1 MKNRSSFLRVK
12 MYIAKEF
19 ISSFA
24 VSFLFY
30 FFIFFV
36 NQILVLVRKVMLKN
50 VDIPTMLILVISSIP
65 QFLQYVIPFAT
76 LTASAMV
83 LGNLASS
90 NELLALRSLGV
101 PIRKIFRVLII
112 TSFLLSLL
120 TLYIADYL
128 LPQSS
133 KNYKSILAKV
143 MRELPTFELSEN
155 SVNSVG
161 PIVLSNG
168 RINQEKIEDIILI
181 SNENDKKETLSAKE
195 GRLSLLDT
203 ERFIYELY
211 LDTPRIFIHENNINN
226 WMIADSEDA
235 ILYMDFSKQV
245 PALTSDSPGN
255 RRSIELLQL
264 IKDKKEITDIS
275 RVDYHRSREEK
286 LTAIA
291 KNLYDM
297 DSLEAIDELDN
308 TIERNLIDL
317 EMLGPFQPTNYHLK
331 YYSAELNK
339 KFALSFACLSLTIL
353 SLAISSMRIKHGR
366 LLGFGI
372 AILFAVI
379 YWYFLFACQIGVFRL
394 PFNAGLLMWVPD
406 LVCIT
411 LGLTFLALRRRNI

>member
-1 MKNRSSFLRVK
+1 MKNRSSFSRVK

-143 MRELPTFELSEN
+143 MMELPTFELSEN

-226 WMIADSEDA
+226 WMIADSLDA

-264 IKDKKEITDIS
+264 IKEKKEITDIS
-275 RVDYHRSREEK
+275 RADYHRAGKR
-286 LTAIA
+286 
-291 KNLYDM
+291 
-297 DSLEAIDELDN
+297 SLQLLLRISMIWIL
-308 TIERNLIDL
+308 
-317 EMLGPFQPTNYHLK
+317 LK
-331 YYSAELNK
+331 QLMSWTTTLK
-339 KFALSFACLSLTIL
+339 
-353 SLAISSMRIKHGR
+353 
-366 LLGFGI
+366 GI
-372 AILFAVI
+372 
-379 YWYFLFACQIGVFRL
+379 
-394 PFNAGLLMWVPD
+394 
-406 LVCIT
+406 
-411 LGLTFLALRRRNI
+411 